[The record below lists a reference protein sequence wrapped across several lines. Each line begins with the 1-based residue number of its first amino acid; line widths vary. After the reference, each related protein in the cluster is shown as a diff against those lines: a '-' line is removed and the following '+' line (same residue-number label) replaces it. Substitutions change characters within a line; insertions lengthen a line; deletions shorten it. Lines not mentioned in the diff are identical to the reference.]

1 MSDDEKECWLSQPPD
16 LVYRAVDGRYFVTNP
31 GRREVVVLN
40 RAGFAVLELCHQ
52 RTIKS
57 LRSMLEAGGDDAFAV
72 DATDVGG
79 FVRLLETHGLVAV
92 TAARVYTSGDGN
104 NAR

>member
-1 MSDDEKECWLSQPPD
+1 
-16 LVYRAVDGRYFVTNP
+16 
-31 GRREVVVLN
+31 
-40 RAGFAVLELCHQ
+40 
-52 RTIKS
+52 
-57 LRSMLEAGGDDAFAV
+57 MLEAGGDDAFAV

-92 TAARVYTSGDGN
+92 TAARMYTSGDGN